1 VIVLITGCFHIY
13 RGAPFDGVVFL
24 ATGAGLALAETR
36 SPAPIV
42 AGRGE
47 RLERTTTIIA
57 VVLLALVLT
66 AAPRYGGIDVVVVG
80 VLGVAGLVVAATRG
94 DVEPP
99 ARLGAAWPYAVA
111 GLIAA
116 LNELTSYFLQT
127 SPVNDRAHPAFSD
140 LMDPIFNVPVGRAVF
155 VLVWLGAGWGLL
167 HLMPARATRSEPR
180 TAEDAP

>member
-1 VIVLITGCFHIY
+1 VIVVITGCFHVY

-42 AGRGE
+42 AVRAE
-47 RLERTTTIIA
+47 PLDRRATIIA
-57 VVLLALVLT
+57 VILLTLVLT

-80 VLGVAGLVVAATRG
+80 VLGVAALVVAATRG

-99 ARLGAAWPYAVA
+99 PRRGAAWPYAVA

-127 SPVNDRAHPAFSD
+127 SPLNDRAHPAFSD
-140 LMDPIFNVPVGRAVF
+140 LMDPIFNVPIGRAVL